1 MSNIDEKWLWGI
13 HTYDDNLFLKEG
25 VIAIGWKEIGG
36 YSGAA
41 EPPVRSRLSH
51 QSGGF

>member
-25 VIAIGWKEIGG
+25 VIAIGWKAIGDL
-36 YSGAA
+36 SLL
-41 EPPVRSRLSH
+41 PPDRE
-51 QSGGF
+51 